1 MVRRAGAGSGGRE
14 KDEAS
19 GRGRRRRRVQRE
31 SLRPAA
37 LGAAAGTTINTMPPI
52 TSDGLHEL
60 IDEMFPEVADVWS
73 FLTEDDDDLVVE
85 WARYNNK

>member
-1 MVRRAGAGSGGRE
+1 MRAVRYIQPSQDDPLQSQDNEAGPSAPPP
-14 KDEAS
+14 
-19 GRGRRRRRVQRE
+19 V
-31 SLRPAA
+31 P

-73 FLTEDDDDLVVE
+73 FLTEEDHDLMVE
-85 WARYNNK
+85 WARYNNN